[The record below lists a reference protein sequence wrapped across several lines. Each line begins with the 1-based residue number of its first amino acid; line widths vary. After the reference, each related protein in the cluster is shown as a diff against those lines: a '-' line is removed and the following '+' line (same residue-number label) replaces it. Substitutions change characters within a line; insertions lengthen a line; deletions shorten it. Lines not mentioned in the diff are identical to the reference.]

1 MHRSEKAAMSVRFRP
16 SAPREGSSEVER
28 LVANEKVAGSSPVP
42 RSSTRMWRNWQTRS
56 VQNAVL
62 ERACEFKSHHP
73 HHLPQCTSGSV
84 QFDKEVFVI

>member
-42 RSSTRMWRNWQTRS
+42 RSNTTRPKLAERS
-56 VQNAVL
+56 DAHRTGRGF
-62 ERACEFKSHHP
+62 ESHRPLHGF
-73 HHLPQCTSGSV
+73 LG
-84 QFDKEVFVI
+84 EIG